1 MFFQILTYKTPKT
14 DFLDKILI
22 FGTECPVRFFLMIL
36 RGLMWPQIVKLQ
48 AATKLVIVISLHA
61 ACQTINPCS
70 VHTFDT
76 KMVLQKCYAIFW
88 VQFWAFLGPILSPF
102 WDSSEIFFVQFESNL
117 SFFLRSI
124 TFFLSQFSLIW
135 VQFGNLK
142 VGF

>member
-1 MFFQILTYKTPKT
+1 MFFQILTYTKTE
-14 DFLDKILI
+14 FLDKIWI

-76 KMVLQKCYAIFW
+76 KMVLQKCYTIFW

-102 WDSSEIFFVQFESNL
+102 WDSSEIFFVQFEFL
-117 SFFLRSI
+117 LRSI
-124 TFFLSQFSLIW
+124 KFFLSQFSLIW
-135 VQFGNLK
+135 G
-142 VGF
+142 

>member
-1 MFFQILTYKTPKT
+1 M
-14 DFLDKILI
+14 DFWHRVSSAAL
-22 FGTECPVRFFLMIL
+22 FLMIL

-102 WDSSEIFFVQFESNL
+102 WDSSEIIWVLFESNF
-117 SFFLRSI
+117 SFFWDQLSSFWVNLVLFGFNLVTVKSVCKSNFGQFRS
-124 TFFLSQFSLIW
+124 L
-135 VQFGNLK
+135 
-142 VGF
+142 